1 MSLIQIISMLN
12 ISRRVGNTRRERN
25 TYLDKPLTQK
35 RYNLLELIRTMEKEN
50 KQYVEAI
57 TKEIRYPYGPGIQKL
72 DDGSFK
78 ITVCRSECRAVAKAD
93 NLEVAKAIQDK
104 LKTDSEYFLSCVSS
118 ILHKEDTKIRNQD
131 IESKSASII
140 RLVNEIMGLVEEGR
154 MLFQQAV
161 SQGIK
166 GDVLTL
172 AYSGLAELYPGHP
185 EVPLLHLISED

>member
-1 MSLIQIISMLN
+1 MSLIQTISMLN
-12 ISRRVGNTRRERN
+12 IFRWMENTKRECTSYRG
-25 TYLDKPLTQK
+25 LTQK
-35 RYNLLELIRTMEKEN
+35 RYNPLELTRTMEKEN
-50 KQYVEAI
+50 KQYVETI

-161 SQGIK
+161 SQGIE

-172 AYSGLAELYPGHP
+172 TYSGLAELYPGHP
-185 EVPLLHLISED
+185 EVPLLRLISED